1 MWMSIIPNLASSQG
15 RRDEEPNKELGKRL
29 VGTNDLAGIQEAAAN
44 LKNEDRNIQIDCLAV
59 LEQVGRLAPELI
71 ENYLDDFLKFIVG
84 KDNRLIWA
92 AMINIALIADKK
104 PTEIIDHLDEII
116 AVIDKGSVITKDN
129 GIKILA
135 RAVAAKP
142 AYTDRVFPY
151 LIDQLN
157 TCRPKSVPQYSESI
171 LVAVSEENKNQYLKI
186 IKKRSNELTAA
197 QAKRI
202 NKIIKGFE

>member
-1 MWMSIIPNLASSQG
+1 MSIIPNLASSLG

-29 VGTNDLAGIQEAAAN
+29 VDTNNLAGIQEAAAN
-44 LKNEDRNIQIDCLAV
+44 LNNENRNIQIDCLAV

-71 ENYLDDFLKFIVG
+71 ENYLDEFLKFIVG

-104 PTEIIDHLDEII
+104 PEEILDHLDEII

-135 RAVAAKP
+135 RAVAARP

-157 TCRPKSVPQYSESI
+157 TCRPKSLPQYSESI

-186 IKKRSNELTAA
+186 IKNRSNELTAA

-202 NKIIKGFE
+202 NEIIKGFE